1 MEARTNRMAPGLTG
15 RLSPEVERVV
25 RANVASG
32 RLAGVAT
39 PDAAAI
45 RRDARDRDR
54 DTALRPAFLRD
65 CEKIVHMPAYNL
77 SLIHI

>member
-25 RANVASG
+25 RA
-32 RLAGVAT
+32 
-39 PDAAAI
+39 
-45 RRDARDRDR
+45 
-54 DTALRPAFLRD
+54 
-65 CEKIVHMPAYNL
+65 L